1 MGCGSSDASATPEA
15 TQDDEV
21 SALATSSALTTTK
34 SLKSYTSSKLKS
46 SPTTRYADSLKKPR
60 SVALLGSGDSGKST
74 VITRLKMLDTQQSV
88 EEKDVGT
95 LMWNNVLES
104 ISALVFFCVSANL
117 EMPESTLTTAFTKF
131 DKSVDMHRTAEL
143 AAEIIAL
150 WQDASIQA
158 AFRRRSEFTLLTNT
172 EYMMSRL
179 DVLADPAF
187 KPSVEDN
194 LQARLKTTV
203 AVPVHLELGGCKV
216 DMVDIGGPQ
225 LSLAHTNAHAHTYTL
240 THIHTHTHTDTHT
253 HAHTHTHTHTYTHT
267 HTHTHI
273 GQRNYRKS
281 WAANSGGV
289 ETVVFV
295 AAVGDYD
302 LKLEEDG
309 DTGDKPD
316 KPNTLGDHNSPNHPD
331 KPNNP
336 NNPNNPHRSAG
347 GNPGN
352 VEGTVQ

>member
-21 SALATSSALTTTK
+21 SALATSSAVTTK

-46 SPTTRYADSLKKPR
+46 SPTTRYADSLKKSR

-95 LMWNNVLES
+95 LMWNNVIES
-104 ISALVFFCVSANL
+104 MSALVFFCVSANL
-117 EMPESTLTTAFTKF
+117 EMPESTLTTAFKKF
-131 DKSVDMHRTAEL
+131 DKSVDLHRTAEL
-143 AAEIIAL
+143 AAEITAL

-179 DVLADPAF
+179 DMLADPDF
-187 KPSVEDN
+187 EPSVEDN

-216 DMVDIGGPQ
+216 DMVDLGGTT
-225 LSLAHTNAHAHTYTL
+225 S
-240 THIHTHTHTDTHT
+240 
-253 HAHTHTHTHTYTHT
+253 
-267 HTHTHI
+267 
-273 GQRNYRKS
+273 
-281 WAANSGGV
+281 SGGV
-289 ETVVFV
+289 QCSC
-295 AAVGDYD
+295 G
-302 LKLEEDG
+302 
-309 DTGDKPD
+309 
-316 KPNTLGDHNSPNHPD
+316 
-331 KPNNP
+331 
-336 NNPNNPHRSAG
+336 AG
-347 GNPGN
+347 VTRTFAIG
-352 VEGTVQ
+352 VRRF